1 MSRPRFPC
9 SLHRRLQHSR
19 CTDLG
24 CPASLNCYLMK
35 EMSCW
40 AILDGRLCQ
49 KLHLITWLYNV
60 YTVFWLNTILD
71 FCHSAHIYLL
81 FFHHMDCNFT
91 RLLSS
96 FKNILLW
103 ALVPYRFFTKIIQL
117 WLCILYVY
125 CTPVMNMFLC
135 VSVWLKVEL
144 FPQTFE
150 QLLVSWHNI
159 VLGVYFAPGPMCDNS
174 WNADASGW
182 TLTHRDCVD

>member
-9 SLHRRLQHSR
+9 SLHRRLQHSH

-40 AILDGRLCQ
+40 VILDGRLCQ
-49 KLHLITWLYNV
+49 KLHLHGYIMFIPFFDSIPYWIFVSVPTFTY
-60 YTVFWLNTILD
+60 
-71 FCHSAHIYLL
+71 C
-81 FFHHMDCNFT
+81 FFHHLDRNFT

-96 FKNILLW
+96 FKNILVCLIGFLLKLFNYEYYMFIVLQW
-103 ALVPYRFFTKIIQL
+103 
-117 WLCILYVY
+117 WL
-125 CTPVMNMFLC
+125 FLC
-135 VSVWLKVEL
+135 VWLTVEL